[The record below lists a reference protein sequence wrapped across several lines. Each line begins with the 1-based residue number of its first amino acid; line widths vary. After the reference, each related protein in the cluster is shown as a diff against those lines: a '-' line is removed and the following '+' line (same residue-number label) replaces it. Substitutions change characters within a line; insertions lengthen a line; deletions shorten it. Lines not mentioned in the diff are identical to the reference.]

1 MTGGIRA
8 ELASSLCTVRV
19 EEAVSSTEL
28 RAAAS
33 LRSFCFFTCP
43 PDRSSEFV
51 ERHLFM
57 KAMEEAQCLEDKVA
71 GLLPGF
77 NRVSCLVATVPE
89 SSGAIL
95 QPGQEPGASL
105 QVAQGWV
112 VGTLDLNLGL
122 RLPGE
127 NLGGKYPDKGLHL
140 ESRRAYL
147 SNVCVA
153 PAARRLGVAYRLMQ
167 SAQDLAR
174 SWGVEHLYVHVVKN
188 NDPARLL
195 YLKSGYEV
203 EQEEKAN
210 VARSMGRPARL
221 LLHLDIR

>member
-1 MTGGIRA
+1 
-8 ELASSLCTVRV
+8 
-19 EEAVSSTEL
+19 
-28 RAAAS
+28 
-33 LRSFCFFTCP
+33 
-43 PDRSSEFV
+43 
-51 ERHLFM
+51 
-57 KAMEEAQCLEDKVA
+57 MEEAQCLEDKVA

-77 NRVSCLVATVPE
+77 KKVSCLLATVPDP
-89 SSGAIL
+89 SGAIL
-95 QPGQEPGASL
+95 PPREEPSSSL

-127 NLGGKYPDKGLHL
+127 NLCGQYPSKGLRI

-167 SAQDLAR
+167 SAKDLAQ

-195 YLKSGYEV
+195 YLKSGYEL

-210 VARSMGRPARL
+210 VARSLGRPARL
-221 LLHLDIR
+221 LLHLDIS